1 MTVDIQQGSPQFPTV
16 TGSISSTQEAMNVA
30 IQTLQAH
37 KDAWVMLTIDD
48 RVAILDDLIKDFAAI
63 APRWV
68 AVSLQAKGIREG
80 VPAAAEEWVL
90 GPWSILKNLSQLRQS
105 LIDIKNIG
113 HPKIAGPVITRPDG
127 QVVAQVYP
135 QTVYDRLSSNGAT
148 AEIWMEP
155 GVTVEELPKTQAFVY
170 QEQKHQGKVAL
181 VLGAGNVSSI
191 GPMDILYKLFVEDQV
206 VILKTNPVNAYLA
219 PLMEES
225 FRVLIEPGFL
235 RIVNGGAAEGAY
247 LCNHPGV
254 DEIHITG
261 SDKTFDAIV
270 FGNGPEGA
278 KRKEDKSPLLTKRVT
293 GELGNVSPVIVIPG
307 SWKADDL
314 AYQAEHIDTML
325 TNNAGFNCNATRVI
339 IQNASWPQRNQ
350 LLEEMRRILAQ

>member
-1 MTVDIQQGSPQFPTV
+1 MTVDIRRGSPQFPTLTESV
-16 TGSISSTQEAMNVA
+16 LSSTQEAMNVA
-30 IQTLQAH
+30 IQTLQSH
-37 KDAWVMLTIDD
+37 KDAWVLLTIDD

-68 AVSLQAKGIREG
+68 AGSLQAKGVREDA
-80 VPAAAEEWVL
+80 PAAAEEWVL
-90 GPWSILKNLSQLRQS
+90 GPWPILKNLSQLRQS

-113 HPKIAGPVITRPDG
+113 HPRIPGPVTTLPDG

-135 QTVYDRLSSNGAT
+135 QTLYDRLFSNGVT

-155 GVTVEELPKTQAFVY
+155 GVTVEELPKTQALAY

-206 VILKTNPVNAYLA
+206 VVLKTNPVNVYLG
-219 PLMEES
+219 PLIEES
-225 FRVLIEPGFL
+225 FRALIELGFL
-235 RIVNGGAAEGAY
+235 HVVYGGAEEGAY
-247 LCNHPGV
+247 LCNHPEI

-270 FGNGPEGA
+270 FGSGRGGDTSKTERRPF
-278 KRKEDKSPLLTKRVT
+278 LTKRV
-293 GELGNVSPVIVIPG
+293 S
-307 SWKADDL
+307 
-314 AYQAEHIDTML
+314 
-325 TNNAGFNCNATRVI
+325 
-339 IQNASWPQRNQ
+339 
-350 LLEEMRRILAQ
+350 